1 MDYEKTLEEL
11 KHMKVETGSFVCL
24 GCGHEHN
31 CSIRGCAILR
41 DAVECIE
48 ELKRVL
54 RESEAARA
62 ELGRRLAA
70 VQKEMAAYKD
80 TGMDPDEI
88 KNALD
93 VNDIIPE
100 INVTVDHICDLLKAE
115 QEGRLLE
122 LPFVAMVEQSLQDG
136 KMKPMADQKHNGR
149 YAVVYVDHNKW
160 KSPLIDICG
169 KPYNREEAENRMAA
183 LAQKGDSEQ

>member
-31 CSIRGCAILR
+31 CSIHGCAILR

-54 RESEAARA
+54 QESEAARA

-70 VQKEMAAYKD
+70 AQKM
-80 TGMDPDEI
+80 
-88 KNALD
+88 NAELTEAQA
-93 VNDIIPE
+93 VMVKE
-100 INVTVDHICDLLKAE
+100 FEAKLEELAQVKAE
-115 QEGRLLE
+115 RSWISVKDRLPEDKQRVLVRCKTVGTTAGWRLWGE
-122 LPFVAMVEQSLQDG
+122 WMTDLGDGGSEVAYWMPLPE
-136 KMKPMADQKHNGR
+136 P
-149 YAVVYVDHNKW
+149 
-160 KSPLIDICG
+160 P
-169 KPYNREEAENRMAA
+169 EEEM
-183 LAQKGDSEQ
+183 

>member
-31 CSIRGCAILR
+31 CSIHGCAILR

-62 ELGRRLAA
+62 DLGKRLAA
-70 VQKEMAAYKD
+70 VQQELAAYKD
-80 TGMDPDEI
+80 TGLEPEEI

-100 INVTVDHICDLLKAE
+100 INVTVDHLRDLLQAE
-115 QEGRLLE
+115 QDGLLVV
-122 LPFVAMVEQSLQDG
+122 LPCKVGDTIWRIKCF
-136 KMKPMADQKHNGR
+136 AD
-149 YAVVYVDHNKW
+149 W
-160 KSPLIDICG
+160 PDIG
-169 KPYNREEAENRMAA
+169 KPYVEADAFLYRDIRYFGKTVFLTREEAEAA
-183 LAQKGDSEQ
+183 LKGGDG